1 MLKHLWAMMIDRE
14 MANKFIPRDI
24 SWLSFN
30 GRVLQE
36 AADPTVPLH
45 LRIKFLGIFSNNLDE
60 FFRVRVAALKRAAEM
75 NTKESNSFFYK
86 PPAIILEKITEIV
99 IKQQRKFDK
108 IWNQVQREMAKQ
120 KVYIKT
126 AEDLNPK
133 QLEFVKNYF
142 DEEVETNIIPLILDE
157 ANPMPY
163 LRDKSLYLG
172 IAMYKDDWQYES
184 KFAIIELPSS
194 QLGRFVILP
203 SPKNQKHI
211 ILIEDIVKV
220 NLPYIFSYF
229 EFDEFVANTFK
240 ITKDAEFDIDNDVN
254 TTFVEKISKG
264 IKNRRKGKPTRFVF
278 DQEMDPKLL
287 ELLIRKLNL
296 SKKDSI
302 IPGQKIHNFKHFMD
316 FPDVFK
322 SYQKPEERQSFE
334 HPDFTGK
341 DRVTDVIQNK
351 DVLLSFPYHEFRP
364 MIDLLREA
372 AMDPDVKSI
381 KTTIYRMA
389 TNSKIANALV
399 NAARNGKEVTVMLEL
414 RARFDEEHNLDWKE
428 RFEMENVKVLVGI
441 PNKKVHAKLCI
452 IKKRIN
458 NKTIQY
464 GFVSTGNINEKTAKL
479 YGDYCLMTS
488 NKGVMADI
496 NKIFNALQ
504 KPKVPIAEQIKN
516 NKNLLICPTD
526 MRTQICSFID
536 KEILEAKAGRPAR
549 VIIKINSLSDK
560 DSIKKIYEAA
570 SAGVQVDLIV
580 RGIFCAINQKKF
592 QKPFHAISIVDEFLE
607 HARVFYFYA
616 AGKELTYI
624 SSADL
629 MTRNL
634 DHRVEAAVK
643 IHNKKLKHELLEM
656 LEIQLR
662 DNVKARYL
670 NNKQNNEYVHNDEP
684 LCRSQIEIHN
694 YLKQK
699 SEELSSN

>member
-1 MLKHLWAMMIDRE
+1 MPKHLWAMITDIE
-14 MANKFIPRDI
+14 MASKFIPRDI

-45 LRIKFLGIFSNNLDE
+45 SRIKFLGIFSNNLDE
-60 FFRVRVAALKRAAEM
+60 FFRVRVAALKRAAEI
-75 NTKESNSFFYK
+75 NNKETNSYFYK
-86 PPAIILEKITEIV
+86 PPALILEKITEIV
-99 IKQQRKFDK
+99 IKQQKKFDK
-108 IWNQVQREMAKQ
+108 IWNQVRKEMAKQ

-126 AEDLNPK
+126 AEQLNQS

-142 DEEVETNIIPLILDE
+142 DEEVETNIIPLILDD
-157 ANPMPY
+157 AKPMPY

-172 IAMYKDDWQYES
+172 ISMYKDDWQYET

-229 EFDEFVANTFK
+229 GFDRFIANTFK
-240 ITKDAEFDIDNDVN
+240 ITKDAEFDLDNDVN
-254 TTFVEKISKG
+254 TSFVEKINKG

-287 ELLIRKLNL
+287 EFLIKKLNL

-302 IPGQKIHNFKHFMD
+302 IPGQRIHNFKHFMN
-316 FPDVFK
+316 FPNVFQ
-322 SYQKPEERQSFE
+322 SYHTPEERKPFE
-334 HPDFTGK
+334 HPEFSSEA
-341 DRVTDVIQNK
+341 RVTDIILEK

-381 KTTIYRMA
+381 KITIYRMA
-389 TNSKIANALV
+389 SNSKIANALV

-414 RARFDEEHNLDWKE
+414 RARFDEEQNLNWKE
-428 RFEMENVKVLVGI
+428 RFEMEGVNVLVGL

-452 IKKRIN
+452 IKKRVN
-458 NKTIQY
+458 NKTVQY

-488 NKGVMADI
+488 NKSVMADI

-504 KPKVPIAEQIKN
+504 KPKIPITEQIKH
-516 NKNLLICPTD
+516 NKSLLICPND
-526 MRTQICSFID
+526 MRQQICSFID

-549 VIIKINSLSDK
+549 IILKMNSLSDK
-560 DSIKKIYEAA
+560 ESIKKIYQA
-570 SAGVQVDLIV
+570 SLAGVKVELIV
-580 RGIFCAINQKKF
+580 RGIFCAVNQKKF
-592 QKPFHAISIVDEFLE
+592 VTPFHAISIIDEFLE

-616 AGKELTYI
+616 SGKDLTYI

-643 IHNKKLKHELLEM
+643 INNKKLKQELLDM
-656 LEIQLR
+656 LEIQLH

-670 NNKQNNEYVHNDEP
+670 NNKQTNEYIHNDET

-694 YLKQK
+694 FLK
-699 SEELSSN
+699 SRTEITE